1 MFEKGKS
8 GNPNGRP
15 KTTEEFK
22 KKLKQGTTDA
32 LDAILDIME
41 NGEFENN
48 RLAAAKVILEKALGT
63 NYKLFENDGEM
74 EDNEITVKIVNAKK
88 TKDNE

>member
-15 KTTEEFK
+15 RTSEEFK
-22 KKLKQGTTDA
+22 KKLKQGTTEA
-32 LDAILDIME
+32 LDAILDIMQ

-48 RLAAAKVILEKALGT
+48 RLAAAKVILEKSLGT
-63 NYKLFENDGEM
+63 NYKLFENDGEV

-88 TKDNE
+88 TEE

>member
-8 GNPNGRP
+8 GNPLGRP

-22 KKLKQGTTDA
+22 RKLKEGTGDA
-32 LDAILDIME
+32 LEEILDIMK
-41 NGEFENN
+41 GAVKDSD
-48 RLAAAKVILEKALGT
+48 RLAAAKIVLDKALGT
-63 NYKLFENDGEM
+63 NYKLFENDGEI

-88 TKDNE
+88 E

>member
-8 GNPNGRP
+8 GNPAGRP

-22 KKLKQGTTDA
+22 KKLKEGTTDA

-41 NGEFENN
+41 NGEMENN
-48 RLAAAKVILEKALGT
+48 RLAAAKIVLEKALGA
-63 NYKLFENDGEM
+63 NYRLFENDGEA

-88 TKDNE
+88 ND

>member
-15 KTTEEFK
+15 RTSEEFK
-22 KKLKQGTTDA
+22 KKLKQGTTEA
-32 LDAILDIME
+32 LDAILDIMQ

-48 RLAAAKVILEKALGT
+48 RLAAAKLILEKSLGT
-63 NYKLFENDGEM
+63 NYKLFENDGEI

-88 TKDNE
+88 TKE

>member
-1 MFEKGKS
+1 MAFEKGKS

-22 KKLKQGTTDA
+22 RKLKEGTVDA
-32 LDAILDIME
+32 LEEILDIMS
-41 NGEFENN
+41 NGEKDND
-48 RLAAAKVILEKALGT
+48 RLAAAKIVLDKALGT
-63 NYKLFENDGEM
+63 NYKLFENDGEV

-88 TKDNE
+88 E

>member
-1 MFEKGKS
+1 MAFEKGKS

-22 KKLKQGTTDA
+22 RRLKEGTADA
-32 LDAILDIME
+32 LEEILDIMS
-41 NGEFENN
+41 NGEKDND
-48 RLAAAKVILEKALGT
+48 RLAAAKIVLDKALGT
-63 NYKLFENDGEM
+63 NYKLFENDGEI

-88 TKDNE
+88 E